1 MNCIYTW
8 IILNYGVRVL
18 YGFLELLVAEK
29 LNDSELEDYD
39 YLNSKIQNWYE
50 MELINSNQLYYFNQ
64 IIYKLHSKGSSTPP
78 LIEDYF
84 LEMFTHYYKYKKE
97 YGVKIF

>member
-8 IILNYGVRVL
+8 IILNYGFRVL

-39 YLNSKIQNWYE
+39 YLNSKVKNWYE

-64 IIYKLHSKGSSTPP
+64 IIIELKGNHNQYGKRLNVYTNTLLL
-78 LIEDYF
+78 LIK
-84 LEMFTHYYKYKKE
+84 EMNIK
-97 YGVKIF
+97 

>member
-29 LNDSELEDYD
+29 LNDAELEDYD

-64 IIYKLHSKGSSTPP
+64 IIIELKANQYVNQYVKKLNVYTNTLLLLTK
-78 LIEDYF
+78 
-84 LEMFTHYYKYKKE
+84 EMNIK
-97 YGVKIF
+97 

>member
-8 IILNYGVRVL
+8 IILNYGNKVL

-39 YLNSKIQNWYE
+39 YLDSKIQNWYE

-64 IIYKLHSKGSSTPP
+64 IIIELKANQYVKKLNVHTNTLLLL
-78 LIEDYF
+78 LIK
-84 LEMFTHYYKYKKE
+84 EMNIK
-97 YGVKIF
+97 

>member
-64 IIYKLHSKGSSTPP
+64 IIIELKGNHNQYDKRLNVYTNTLLL
-78 LIEDYF
+78 LIK
-84 LEMFTHYYKYKKE
+84 EMNIK
-97 YGVKIF
+97 